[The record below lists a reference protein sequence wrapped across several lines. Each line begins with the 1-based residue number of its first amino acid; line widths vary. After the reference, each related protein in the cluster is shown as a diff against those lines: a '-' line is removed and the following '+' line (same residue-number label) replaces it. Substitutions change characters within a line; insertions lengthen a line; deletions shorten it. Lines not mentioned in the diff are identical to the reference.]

1 MIQFRLDSFYYFI
14 MQISV
19 IICTHNPREDYFQRV
34 LKALELQTLSKD
46 QWEVLLVDNASNELL
61 AEKWNL
67 SWHPKARHIREVELG
82 LTPARLRGIHESR
95 GEILVFVDDDNV
107 LAANYLEQA
116 LRIANEKPWVGAF
129 GGNIEPE
136 FECEPEESLGKLV
149 DWVGVVR
156 VTEEKWALGKAS
168 IAQPYCPIGA
178 GMVIRRFLALRYAEL
193 SESNPIR
200 KKLDRKGA
208 ALLCHGDTDM
218 ALCAC
223 DLGMA
228 VGRFP
233 YLQLIHLIP
242 VRRTKEKY
250 IFRLI
255 EDAAFSDGLFMYIRE
270 GKVPDLPTEIKPC
283 RSEKIFQIYKD
294 LRNNIN
300 GKKQTKSNEQ
310 KFDEVWL
317 RGTKRAYSEI
327 IRIQAEGCQK

>member
-1 MIQFRLDSFYYFI
+1 MR
-14 MQISV
+14 
-19 IICTHNPREDYFQRV
+19 RV
-34 LKALELQTLSKD
+34 LKALDEQTLAKD
-46 QWEVLLVDNASNELL
+46 QWELLVIDNAS
-61 AEKWNL
+61 AEALIGNYDL
-67 SWHPKARHIREVELG
+67 NWHPNGRHIREEELG
-82 LTPARLRGIHESR
+82 LTPARLRGIREACADL
-95 GEILVFVDDDNV
+95 LVFVDDDNV
-107 LAANYLEQA
+107 LVPDYLDQA
-116 LRIANEKPWVGAF
+116 LKIANEKPWVGAF

-136 FECEPEESLGKLV
+136 FECEPEPGLGKLV
-149 DWVGVVR
+149 NWVGVIQVKH
-156 VTEEKWALGKAS
+156 EKWALGTAS
-168 IAQPYCPIGA
+168 ITWQYCPIGA

-193 SESNPIR
+193 SESDPIR

-208 ALLCHGDTDM
+208 TLLCHGDTDM

-242 VRRTKEKY
+242 ARRTKEKY

-270 GKVPDLPTEIKPC
+270 GKVPNLPTEIKPC

-294 LRNNIN
+294 LRNKIN
-300 GKKQTKSNEQ
+300 GKKETKSNEQ

>member
-1 MIQFRLDSFYYFI
+1 MLS
-14 MQISV
+14 SV
-19 IICTHNPREDYFQRV
+19 IICTHNPREDYFRRV
-34 LKALELQTLSKD
+34 LKALDEQTLAKD
-46 QWEVLLVDNASNELL
+46 QWELLVIDNASAKALIGSYDLN
-61 AEKWNL
+61 
-67 SWHPKARHIREVELG
+67 WHPNGRHIREEELG
-82 LTPARLRGIHESR
+82 LTPARLRGIREACTDL
-95 GEILVFVDDDNV
+95 LVFVDDDNV
-107 LAANYLEQA
+107 LAPDYLDQA
-116 LRIANEKPWVGAF
+116 LKIANEKPWVGAF

-136 FECEPEESLGKLV
+136 FECEPEPGLGKLV
-149 DWVGVVR
+149 DWVGVIR
-156 VTEEKWALGKAS
+156 VKQEKWALGTAS
-168 IAQPYCPIGA
+168 ITWQYCPIGA
-178 GMVIRRFLALRYAEL
+178 GMVIRRFLALRYAEI
-193 SESNPIR
+193 SESDPIR

-208 ALLCHGDTDM
+208 TLLCHGDTDM

-242 VRRTKEKY
+242 ARRTKEKY

-270 GKVPDLPTEIKPC
+270 GKVPNLPTEIKPC

-294 LRNNIN
+294 LRNKIN
-300 GKKQTKSNEQ
+300 GKKETKSNEQ

>member
-1 MIQFRLDSFYYFI
+1 MLS
-14 MQISV
+14 SV
-19 IICTHNPREDYFQRV
+19 IICTHNPREEHLRRV
-34 LKALELQTLSKD
+34 LKALDEQTLAKD
-46 QWEVLLVDNASNELL
+46 QWELLLIDNSS
-61 AEKWNL
+61 AEPLIGNYDL
-67 SWHPKARHIREVELG
+67 NWHPNGRHIREEELG
-82 LTPARLRGIHESR
+82 LTPARLRGIREACADL
-95 GEILVFVDDDNV
+95 LVFVDDDNV
-107 LAANYLEQA
+107 LVPDYLDQA
-116 LRIANEKPWVGAF
+116 LKIANEKPWVGAF

-136 FECEPEESLGKLV
+136 FECEPEPGLGKLV
-149 DWVGVVR
+149 NWVGVIQVKQ
-156 VTEEKWALGKAS
+156 EKWALGTAS
-168 IAQPYCPIGA
+168 ITWQYCPIGA

-193 SESNPIR
+193 SESDPIR

-208 ALLCHGDTDM
+208 TLLCHGDTDM

-242 VRRTKEKY
+242 ARRTKEKY

-270 GKVPDLPTEIKPC
+270 GKVPNLPTEIKPC

-294 LRNNIN
+294 LRNKIN
-300 GKKQTKSNEQ
+300 GKKETKSNEQ

>member
-1 MIQFRLDSFYYFI
+1 MLV
-14 MQISV
+14 SV
-19 IICTHNPREDYFQRV
+19 IICTHNPREDYLHRV
-34 LKALELQTLSKD
+34 LKALNEQTLAKD
-46 QWEVLLVDNASNELL
+46 HWELLLIDNAS
-61 AEKWNL
+61 AEPLIGNYDL
-67 SWHPKARHIREVELG
+67 NWHPNGRHIREEELG
-82 LTPARLRGIHESR
+82 LTPARLRGIREACADL
-95 GEILVFVDDDNV
+95 LVFVDDDNV
-107 LAANYLEQA
+107 LAPDYLDQA
-116 LRIANEKPWVGAF
+116 LKIASEKPWVGAF

-136 FECEPEESLGKLV
+136 FECEPEPGLGKLV
-149 DWVGVVR
+149 DWVGVIR
-156 VTEEKWALGKAS
+156 VKQEKWALGTAS
-168 IAQPYCPIGA
+168 IAWQYCPIGA
-178 GMVIRRFLALRYAEL
+178 GMVIRRFVALRYAEL
-193 SESNPIR
+193 SESDPIR

-208 ALLCHGDTDM
+208 TLLCHGDTDM

-242 VRRTKEKY
+242 ARRTKEKY

-270 GKVPDLPTEIKPC
+270 GKVPNLPTEIKPC

-294 LRNNIN
+294 LRNKIN
-300 GKKQTKSNEQ
+300 GKKESKSNEQ